1 MKFSLQRRFLLLLLL
16 PVALIL
22 TLVGIAGFVLVRD
35 HLLDQWIATTNL
47 RLEKAAL
54 AIQNRLDDKLNLIN
68 LIAKTERIP
77 RKNLAQA
84 FLLQQLI
91 DKEGI
96 KFVDLV
102 EIPGGEP
109 GSKKASAAMNR
120 RSNSLVEG
128 LYTMELC
135 EDVEFCAPTLDPN
148 SLDRSLTVV
157 KTLAGSAEKPKRQLL
172 VRISFESFLDA
183 VTQSEEWVG
192 STFLLVTSTGQ
203 FLAST
208 DKAMADRRKLGENG
222 NGLEKRLL
230 AGIRTKLFGTVWGDG
245 YPPSEVAGFYK
256 VPDINWYVIQCAQG
270 RDILAPMV
278 QFRFLYTVVAI
289 IAIAAILLLIRS
301 TTKPVA
307 RSISEVAEA
316 AARVKSGDYKV
327 TLPEARSDEIGQLSH
342 SFNEMI
348 AGLKQRDL
356 IERTFGRYV
365 DRNVADE
372 LMKRP
377 DSLRLGGE
385 KRIVTIMMAD
395 LRNFTSVS
403 ERLTP
408 EQVIAII
415 NRYFSR
421 MINVI
426 ERYRGIIVDFY
437 GDAVLVFFNG
447 MQADV
452 KSRAADA
459 VKCALEMQR
468 EQEGFAGEN
477 VADGLP
483 ELQMGIGIHTGEV
496 IVGNI
501 GTESRAKYGIVGSD
515 VNLTARIQGVA
526 GGGKVVVSQET
537 VETLGNWI
545 TVSGDF
551 RVCLK
556 GVKKD
561 RELYEVESIDWEGP
575 TEFCPLD

>member
-1 MKFSLQRRFLLLLLL
+1 MRFSLQRRFLLLLLL

-22 TLVGIAGFVLVRD
+22 TFVGITGFVLMRNYV
-35 HLLDQWIATTNL
+35 LEQWVASTNL

-54 AIQNRLDDKLNLIN
+54 AIQTQLDDKLDLIN

-77 RKNLAQA
+77 RKNVAQA

-91 DKEGI
+91 HKEGV
-96 KFVDLV
+96 KFVDV
-102 EIPGGEP
+102 INIPGTGQGSARVAELERP
-109 GSKKASAAMNR
+109 GVS
-120 RSNSLVEG
+120 SLEG

-135 EDVEFCAPTLDPN
+135 EDMEFCAPTLDPN

-157 KTLAGSAEKPKRQLL
+157 KPFAGPDGKVKRQLL
-172 VRISFESFLDA
+172 ARISFESFLKP
-183 VTQSEEWVG
+183 VTTSDEWRG

-208 DKAMADRRKLGENG
+208 DKSMADRRKLGETG
-222 NGLEKRLL
+222 NELEKKLL
-230 AGIRTKLFGTVWGDG
+230 AEIRTKSFGTILGHG
-245 YPPSEVAGFYK
+245 HPPDDVAGFCK
-256 VPDINWYVIQCAQG
+256 VPNINWYVVQCAHG
-270 RDILAPMV
+270 RDILAPMQ
-278 QFRFLYTVVAI
+278 QFRFYYALVGILSVAV
-289 IAIAAILLLIRS
+289 ILILIRV
-301 TTKPVA
+301 TTRSVA
-307 RSISEVAEA
+307 QSVSEVAEA

-327 TLPEARSDEIGQLSH
+327 TLPEERSDEIGQLSH

-365 DRNVADE
+365 DRYVAEE

-377 DSLRLGGE
+377 ESLRLGGE

-395 LRNFTSVS
+395 LRNFTAVS
-403 ERLTP
+403 EQLTP

-421 MINVI
+421 MIRVI

-447 MQADV
+447 MQADL

-459 VKCALEMQR
+459 VKCALDMQE
-468 EQEGFAGEN
+468 EQKEFIKEN
-477 VADGLP
+477 LVHGLP

-515 VNLTARIQGVA
+515 VNLTARIQSVA
-526 GGGKVVVSQET
+526 GGGRVVVSQET
-537 VETLGNWI
+537 VETLGDRI
-545 TVSGDF
+545 EVSADF

-556 GVKKD
+556 GVGKD

-575 TEFCPLD
+575 AEFCPLD